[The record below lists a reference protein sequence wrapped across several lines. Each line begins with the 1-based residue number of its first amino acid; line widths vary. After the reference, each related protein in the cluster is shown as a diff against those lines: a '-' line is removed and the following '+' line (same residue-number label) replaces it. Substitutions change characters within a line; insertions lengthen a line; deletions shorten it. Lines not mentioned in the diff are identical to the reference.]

1 MPLSPTVSVE
11 ITKCFYIAM
20 HYMFKDALLSDML
33 HPRYS
38 HWNSRILN
46 KY

>member
-11 ITKCFYIAM
+11 ITKCFYIVM
-20 HYMFKDALLSDML
+20 PYIFKDALLSEKL
-33 HPRYS
+33 HSRYP